1 VNTRTGEPFEV
12 ELMIYTDTTERIAI
26 PLQKN
31 LERAGIKMNIRKV
44 DTSQYLNR
52 WHDHDFDMVS
62 SGFSAHFYPD
72 TTLKIVWGAE
82 YIDSTYNQAAV
93 QDEAV
98 DYLLFGIDEHQGDD
112 EALLNW
118 GRALDR
124 VLTWNHYVIPQ
135 WHLSK
140 FRVASWDK
148 FSRPAVRP
156 KYALGIDTWWVD
168 PVKERK
174 LPDR

>member
-1 VNTRTGEPFEV
+1 
-12 ELMIYTDTTERIAI
+12 MIYSDTTERIAI

-31 LERAGIKMNIRKV
+31 LERVGITMNISKV
-44 DTSQYLNR
+44 DPSQYQNR
-52 WHDHDFDMVS
+52 WNDYDYDLIS
-62 SGFSAHFYPD
+62 SWYSAHIYPD
-72 TTLKIVWGAE
+72 TMLKIVWGSE
-82 YIDSTYNQAAV
+82 YIDAGYNKAAV

-98 DYLLFGIDEHQGDD
+98 DYLLAGIDEHQGDD
-112 EALLNW
+112 EALLHW
-118 GRALDR
+118 GRAFDR

-135 WHLSK
+135 WHQSM